1 MSENKFTPRA
11 EEALRLSQEAAEEL
25 GHGYVGSEHLLLGL
39 IREEDGVA
47 HRVLS
52 EFGVT
57 DEMVCSVLQR
67 SVGKGVSGAAPSQGL
82 TPRAKSVVELA
93 VSEAARMGSASIGTG
108 HLLMGL
114 LREGG
119 NMGLRI
125 LRTVGVDPNKM
136 YSAILKKAETAPKAA
151 AGASAGREGD
161 KKNKALAEYTRDLT
175 EAARSGKLDPVIGR
189 DKEIQRVIQILS
201 RRSKNNPVL
210 IGEPGVGKTAI
221 AEGLAERIASGDV
234 PEELLD
240 KRVLSLDLSGMVAG
254 TKYRGEFEERIKNT
268 LNEVKKDGN
277 VILFIDELHTIVGA
291 GSAEGA
297 VDAAN
302 ILKPALSR
310 GEIRVIGATTLNE
323 YRKYIEKDAALE
335 RRFQPVTVGEPTP
348 EATLEILKGLRD
360 RYEAHHKLTITD
372 EALDAAVQ
380 LSKRYIGDRFLPDKA
395 IDLMDEAASQVR
407 MAAEASSPD
416 LKALEEK
423 IAALH
428 REKSEA
434 VTAQDFEKAAQLR
447 DIEKNYQEQV
457 DIERENWR
465 KSLSQNR
472 GTVTADDIA
481 KVVAGWTGIPVTR
494 LTEDESMRLLKLE
507 EKLHQRVVGQ
517 DDAVTAVAKAIR
529 RSRVGLKDPK
539 RPIGSFLFLGP
550 TGVGKTELCKTLA
563 EAMFGDENAMVRIDM
578 SEYMEKHTV
587 SRLIGSPPGYVGHEE
602 GGQLTEKVR
611 RKPYSVVLFD
621 EIEKAHEDVWN
632 ILLQILEDGVVTDS
646 QGRRVD
652 FKNTVIVMTSNVGA
666 RNITADAA
674 KLGFDGK
681 EKDEKEDEE
690 ARFARIREAVMADLK
705 HTFRPE
711 FLNRI
716 DEIIVFRQLT
726 QENIVEIARRMLA
739 ITGKRMAQQGIAL
752 AMDDDAVEALAKDG
766 FDPQYGARPLRR
778 AIQNQVEDAVAEQM
792 LEGQLKSGDTARIC
806 LRDGKV
812 VIAKDAAE
820 AAAPAETPAED
831 AKTPAGK

>member
-11 EEALRLSQEAAEEL
+11 EEALRLSQEAAEEM

-39 IREEDGVA
+39 IREEEGIA

-52 EFGVT
+52 EYGVT
-57 DEMVCSVLQR
+57 DEMVCDVLQR
-67 SVGKGVSGAAPSQGL
+67 SVGKGLSGTAPSQGL

-93 VSEAARMGSASIGTG
+93 VSEAARMGSSYIGTE
-108 HLLMGL
+108 HLLMGI

-119 NMGLRI
+119 NMALRI
-125 LRTVGVDPNKM
+125 LRTMGVDPKKM
-136 YSAILKKAETAPKAA
+136 YSSIVQKLNDTPHTVTS
-151 AGASAGREGD
+151 GASTANRESD
-161 KKNKALAEYTRDLT
+161 KKNKTLAEFTRDLT
-175 EAARSGKLDPVIGR
+175 EAARAGKLDPVIGR
-189 DKEIQRVIQILS
+189 EKEIQRVIQILS
-201 RRSKNNPVL
+201 RRTKNNPVL

-240 KRVLSLDLSGMVAG
+240 KKILSLDLSGMVAG

-268 LNEVKKDGN
+268 LAEVKKAGN

-302 ILKPALSR
+302 IIKPALGR

-407 MAAEASSPD
+407 MTAEASSPD

-423 IAALH
+423 ITALH
-428 REKSEA
+428 REKTEA
-434 VTAQDFEKAAQLR
+434 VAAQDFEKAAQLR

-457 DIERENWR
+457 EIERDNWR
-465 KSLSQNR
+465 KQLAQNR
-472 GTVTADDIA
+472 GNVTADDVA

-517 DDAVTAVAKAIR
+517 DEAVNAVAKAIR

-587 SRLIGSPPGYVGHEE
+587 SRLVGSPPGYVGHEE

-632 ILLQILEDGVVTDS
+632 ILLQILEDGIVTDS
-646 QGRRVD
+646 QGRKVD
-652 FKNTVIVMTSNVGA
+652 FKNTIIVMTSNVGA
-666 RNITADAA
+666 KNITADAA
-674 KLGFDGK
+674 RLGFDGS
-681 EKDEKEDEE
+681 EKGEKESEE
-690 ARFARIREAVMADLK
+690 VRFDRIRDAVMADLK
-705 HTFRPE
+705 RTFRPE

-726 QENIVEIARRMLA
+726 EDNIRQIARRMLDV
-739 ITGKRMAQQGIAL
+739 TGARMAQQGITL
-752 AMDDDAVEALAKDG
+752 AADDDAVAELARDG

-778 AIQNQVEDAVAEQM
+778 AIQSMVEDAVAEKM
-792 LEGQLKSGDTARIC
+792 LEGQLKSGDTAHVR

-812 VIAKDAAE
+812 VIESEAVPAAE
-820 AAAPAETPAED
+820 APAETP
-831 AKTPAGK
+831 KTPAEK

>member
-47 HRVLS
+47 HRVLA

-57 DEMVCSVLQR
+57 DEMICSVLQR

-93 VSEAARMGSASIGTG
+93 VSEASRMGSQAIGTG
-108 HLLMGL
+108 HLLMGI

-125 LRTVGVDPNKM
+125 LRTVGVDPNRM
-136 YSAILKKAETAPKAA
+136 YSAILKKAEAAPKAA
-151 AGASAGREGD
+151 TTGSASSREAD
-161 KKNKALAEYTRDLT
+161 KKNKTLAEYTRDLT

-201 RRSKNNPVL
+201 RRTKNNPVL

-221 AEGLAERIASGDV
+221 AEGLAERIAAGDV

-240 KRVLSLDLSGMVAG
+240 KRILSLDLSGMVAG

-302 ILKPALSR
+302 IIKPALGR
-310 GEIRVIGATTLNE
+310 GEIRVVGATTLNE

-360 RYEAHHKLTITD
+360 RYETHHKLTITD

-407 MAAEASSPD
+407 MAAESSSPD

-423 IAALH
+423 IATLH
-428 REKSEA
+428 REKNDA
-434 VTAQDFEKAAQLR
+434 IAAQDFEKAAQLR
-447 DIEKNYQEQV
+447 DIEKDYQEQV

-481 KVVAGWTGIPVTR
+481 NVVAGWTGIPVTR

-646 QGRRVD
+646 QGRKVD

-681 EKDEKEDEE
+681 EKDEKESED

-739 ITGKRMAQQGIAL
+739 VTGGRMAQQGITLQA
-752 AMDDDAVEALAKDG
+752 DDDAVTELARDG

-778 AIQNQVEDAVAEQM
+778 AIQSMVEDAVAEQM
-792 LEGQLKSGDTARIC
+792 LEGKLKSGDTARIR
-806 LRDGKV
+806 LQDGKV
-812 VIAKDAAE
+812 VIEAE
-820 AAAPAETPAED
+820 AAPAAPAAEEETKAPAE
-831 AKTPAGK
+831 K

>member
-11 EEALRLSQEAAEEL
+11 EEALRLSQEAAEEM

-39 IREEDGVA
+39 IREEEGIA

-52 EFGVT
+52 EYGVT
-57 DEMVCSVLQR
+57 DEMVCDVLQR
-67 SVGKGVSGAAPSQGL
+67 SVGKGLSGTAPSQGL

-93 VSEAARMGSASIGTG
+93 VSEAARMGSSYIGTE
-108 HLLMGL
+108 HLLMGI

-119 NMGLRI
+119 NMALRI
-125 LRTVGVDPNKM
+125 LRTMGVDPKKM
-136 YSAILKKAETAPKAA
+136 YSSIVQKLNDTPHTVTS
-151 AGASAGREGD
+151 GASTANRESD
-161 KKNKALAEYTRDLT
+161 KKNKTLAEFTRDLT
-175 EAARSGKLDPVIGR
+175 EAARAGKLDPVIGR
-189 DKEIQRVIQILS
+189 EKEIQRVIQILS
-201 RRSKNNPVL
+201 RRTKNNPVL

-240 KRVLSLDLSGMVAG
+240 KKILSLDLSGMVAG

-268 LNEVKKDGN
+268 LAEVKKAGN

-302 ILKPALSR
+302 IIKPALGR

-360 RYEAHHKLTITD
+360 KYESHHKLTITD
-372 EALDAAVQ
+372 EALEAAVQ

-407 MAAEASSPD
+407 MTAEASSPD

-423 IAALH
+423 ITALH
-428 REKSEA
+428 REKTEA
-434 VTAQDFEKAAQLR
+434 VAAQDFEKAAQLR

-457 DIERENWR
+457 EIERDNWR
-465 KSLSQNR
+465 KQLAQNR
-472 GTVTADDIA
+472 GNVTADDVA

-517 DDAVTAVAKAIR
+517 DEAVNAVAKAIR

-550 TGVGKTELCKTLA
+550 TGVGKTELCKALA
-563 EAMFGDENAMVRIDM
+563 EAMFGNENDMIRIDM

-587 SRLIGSPPGYVGHEE
+587 SRLVGSPPGYVGHEE

-632 ILLQILEDGVVTDS
+632 ILLQILEDGIVTDS

-652 FKNTVIVMTSNVGA
+652 FKNTIIVMTSNVGA
-666 RNITADAA
+666 RNITSAD
-674 KLGFDGK
+674 KPLGFDGR
-681 EKDEKEDEE
+681 ETEADEK
-690 ARFARIREAVMADLK
+690 ARFDRIKQAVMEELRR
-705 HTFRPE
+705 TFKPE

-716 DEIIVFRQLT
+716 DETIVFRQLT
-726 QENIVEIARRMLA
+726 EEDIRHIAQRMLE
-739 ITGKRMAQQGIAL
+739 ITGKRMAQQDITLL
-752 AMDDDAVEALAKDG
+752 ADDDAVTALAKDG

-778 AIQNQVEDAVAEQM
+778 AIQNEVEDAVAELM
-792 LEGQLKSGDTARIC
+792 LEGKLQSGDTARIC

-812 VIAKDAAE
+812 TIEKEASPAKEEQSKDA
-820 AAAPAETPAED
+820 TV
-831 AKTPAGK
+831 

>member
-11 EEALRLSQEAAEEL
+11 EEALRLSQEAAEEM

-39 IREEDGVA
+39 IREEEGIA

-52 EFGVT
+52 EYGVT
-57 DEMVCSVLQR
+57 DEMVCDVLQR
-67 SVGKGVSGAAPSQGL
+67 SVGKGLSGTAPSQGL

-93 VSEAARMGSASIGTG
+93 VSEAARMGSSYIGTE
-108 HLLMGL
+108 HLLMGI

-119 NMGLRI
+119 NMALRI
-125 LRTVGVDPNKM
+125 LRTMGVDPKKM
-136 YSAILKKAETAPKAA
+136 YSSIVQKLNDTPHTVTS
-151 AGASAGREGD
+151 GASTANRESD
-161 KKNKALAEYTRDLT
+161 KKNKTLAEFTRDLT
-175 EAARSGKLDPVIGR
+175 EAARAGKLDPVIGR
-189 DKEIQRVIQILS
+189 EKEIQRVIQILS
-201 RRSKNNPVL
+201 RRTKNNPVL

-240 KRVLSLDLSGMVAG
+240 KKILSLDLSGMVAG

-268 LNEVKKDGN
+268 LAEVKKAGN

-302 ILKPALSR
+302 IIKPALGR

-360 RYEAHHKLTITD
+360 KYESHHKLTITD
-372 EALDAAVQ
+372 EALEAAVQ

-407 MAAEASSPD
+407 MTAEASSPD

-423 IAALH
+423 ITALH
-428 REKSEA
+428 REKTEA
-434 VTAQDFEKAAQLR
+434 VAAQDFEKAAQLR

-457 DIERENWR
+457 EIERDNWR
-465 KSLSQNR
+465 KQLAQNR
-472 GTVTADDIA
+472 GNVTADDVA
-481 KVVAGWTGIPVTR
+481 KVVAGWTGIPVSR

-517 DDAVTAVAKAIR
+517 DEAVNAVAKAIR

-587 SRLIGSPPGYVGHEE
+587 SRLVGSPPGYVGHEE

-632 ILLQILEDGVVTDS
+632 ILLQILEDGIVTDS
-646 QGRRVD
+646 QGRKVD
-652 FKNTVIVMTSNVGA
+652 FKNTIIVMTSNVGA
-666 RNITADAA
+666 KNITADAA
-674 KLGFDGK
+674 RLGFDGS
-681 EKDEKEDEE
+681 EKGEKESEE
-690 ARFARIREAVMADLK
+690 VRFDRIRAAVMADLK
-705 HTFRPE
+705 RTVRPE

-726 QENIVEIARRMLA
+726 EDNIRQIARRMLDV
-739 ITGKRMAQQGIAL
+739 TGARMAQQGITL
-752 AMDDDAVEALAKDG
+752 AADDDAVAELARDG

-778 AIQNQVEDAVAEQM
+778 AIQSMVEDAVAEKM
-792 LEGQLKSGDTARIC
+792 LEGQLKSGDTAHVR

-812 VIAKDAAE
+812 VIESEAAHAAE
-820 AAAPAETPAED
+820 APAETP
-831 AKTPAGK
+831 KTPAEK

>member
-11 EEALRLSQEAAEEL
+11 EEVLRLSQEAAEEM

-39 IREEDGVA
+39 IREEEGIA

-52 EFGVT
+52 EYGVT
-57 DEMVCSVLQR
+57 DEMVCDVLQR
-67 SVGKGVSGAAPSQGL
+67 SVGKGLSGAAPSQGL

-93 VSEAARMGSASIGTG
+93 VSEAARMGSSYIGTE
-108 HLLMGL
+108 HLLMGI

-119 NMGLRI
+119 NMALRI
-125 LRTVGVDPNKM
+125 LRTMGVDPKKM
-136 YSAILKKAETAPKAA
+136 YSSIVKKLNDTPHTVTSGVSAA
-151 AGASAGREGD
+151 NRESD
-161 KKNKALAEYTRDLT
+161 KKNKTLAEFTRDLT
-175 EAARSGKLDPVIGR
+175 EAARTGKLDPVIGR

-201 RRSKNNPVL
+201 RRTKNNPVL

-221 AEGLAERIASGDV
+221 AEGLAERIVSGDV

-240 KRVLSLDLSGMVAG
+240 KKLLSLDLSGMVAG

-268 LNEVKKDGN
+268 LAEVKKAGN

-291 GSAEGA
+291 GYAEGA

-302 ILKPALSR
+302 IIKPALGR

-360 RYEAHHKLTITD
+360 KYEAHHKLTITD
-372 EALDAAVQ
+372 EALEAAVQ

-407 MAAEASSPD
+407 MTAEASSPD

-457 DIERENWR
+457 EIERDNWR
-465 KSLSQNR
+465 KQMAQNR
-472 GTVTADDIA
+472 GSVTADDVA

-517 DDAVTAVAKAIR
+517 DEAVNAVAKAIR

-587 SRLIGSPPGYVGHEE
+587 SRLVGSPPGYVGHEE

-632 ILLQILEDGVVTDS
+632 ILLQILEDGIVTDS
-646 QGRRVD
+646 QGRKVD
-652 FKNTVIVMTSNVGA
+652 FKNTIIVMTSNVGA
-666 RNITADAA
+666 KNITADAA
-674 KLGFDGK
+674 RLGFDGGD
-681 EKDEKEDEE
+681 KDEKESEE
-690 ARFARIREAVMADLK
+690 AHFGRIRDAVMADLK
-705 HTFRPE
+705 RTFRPE

-726 QENIVEIARRMLA
+726 EDNIRQIARRMLDV
-739 ITGKRMAQQGIAL
+739 TGARMAQQGITLEA
-752 AMDDDAVEALAKDG
+752 DDDAVAELARDG

-778 AIQNQVEDAVAEQM
+778 AIQSMVEDAVAEKM
-792 LEGQLKSGDTARIC
+792 LEGELKSGDTAHVR
-806 LRDGKV
+806 LKDGKV
-812 VIAKDAAE
+812 VIEK
-820 AAAPAETPAED
+820 
-831 AKTPAGK
+831 

>member
-11 EEALRLSQEAAEEL
+11 EEALRLSQEAAEEM

-39 IREEDGVA
+39 IREEEGIA

-52 EFGVT
+52 EYGVT
-57 DEMVCSVLQR
+57 DEMVCDVLQR
-67 SVGKGVSGAAPSQGL
+67 SVGKGLSGTAPSQGL

-93 VSEAARMGSASIGTG
+93 VSEAARMGSSYIGTE
-108 HLLMGL
+108 HLLMGI

-119 NMGLRI
+119 NMALRI
-125 LRTVGVDPNKM
+125 LRTMGVDSKKM
-136 YSAILKKAETAPKAA
+136 YSSIVQKLNDTPHTVTS
-151 AGASAGREGD
+151 GASTANRESD
-161 KKNKALAEYTRDLT
+161 KKNKTLAEFTRDLT
-175 EAARSGKLDPVIGR
+175 EAARAGKLDPVVGR
-189 DKEIQRVIQILS
+189 EKEIQRVIQILS
-201 RRSKNNPVL
+201 RRTKNNPVL

-240 KRVLSLDLSGMVAG
+240 KKILSLDLSGMVAG

-268 LNEVKKDGN
+268 LAEVKKAGN

-302 ILKPALSR
+302 IIKPALGR

-360 RYEAHHKLTITD
+360 KYESHHKLTITD
-372 EALDAAVQ
+372 EALEAAVQ

-407 MAAEASSPD
+407 MTAEASSPD

-423 IAALH
+423 ITALH
-428 REKSEA
+428 REKTEA
-434 VTAQDFEKAAQLR
+434 VAAQDFEKAAQLR

-457 DIERENWR
+457 EIERDNWR
-465 KSLSQNR
+465 KQLAQNR
-472 GTVTADDIA
+472 GNVTADDVA

-517 DDAVTAVAKAIR
+517 DEAVNAVAKAIR

-587 SRLIGSPPGYVGHEE
+587 SRLVGSPPGYVGHEE

-632 ILLQILEDGVVTDS
+632 ILLQILEDGIVTDS
-646 QGRRVD
+646 QGRKVD
-652 FKNTVIVMTSNVGA
+652 FKNTIIVMTSNVGA
-666 RNITADAA
+666 KNITADAA
-674 KLGFDGK
+674 RLGFDGS
-681 EKDEKEDEE
+681 EKGEKESEE
-690 ARFARIREAVMADLK
+690 VRFDRIRDAVMADLK
-705 HTFRPE
+705 RTFRPE

-726 QENIVEIARRMLA
+726 EDNIRQIARRMLDV
-739 ITGKRMAQQGIAL
+739 TGARMAQQGITL
-752 AMDDDAVEALAKDG
+752 AADDDAVAELARDG

-778 AIQNQVEDAVAEQM
+778 AIQSMVEDAVAEKM
-792 LEGQLKSGDTARIC
+792 LEGQLKSGDTAHVR

-812 VIAKDAAE
+812 VIESEAAPAAE
-820 AAAPAETPAED
+820 APAETL
-831 AKTPAGK
+831 KTPAEK

>member
-11 EEALRLSQEAAEEL
+11 EEALRLSQEAAEEM

-39 IREEDGVA
+39 IREEEGIA

-52 EFGVT
+52 EYGVT
-57 DEMVCSVLQR
+57 DEMVCDVLQR
-67 SVGKGVSGAAPSQGL
+67 SVGKGLSGTAPSQGL

-93 VSEAARMGSASIGTG
+93 VSEAARMGSSYIGTE
-108 HLLMGL
+108 HLLMGI

-119 NMGLRI
+119 NMALRI
-125 LRTVGVDPNKM
+125 LRTMGVDSKKM
-136 YSAILKKAETAPKAA
+136 YSSIVQKLNDTPHTVTS
-151 AGASAGREGD
+151 GASTANRESD
-161 KKNKALAEYTRDLT
+161 KKNKTLAEFTRDLT
-175 EAARSGKLDPVIGR
+175 EAARAGKLDPVVGR
-189 DKEIQRVIQILS
+189 EKEIQRVIQILS
-201 RRSKNNPVL
+201 RRTKNNPVL

-240 KRVLSLDLSGMVAG
+240 KKILSLDLSGMVAG

-268 LNEVKKDGN
+268 LAEVKKAGN

-302 ILKPALSR
+302 IIKPALGR

-360 RYEAHHKLTITD
+360 KYESHHKLTITD
-372 EALDAAVQ
+372 EALEAAVQ

-407 MAAEASSPD
+407 MTAEASSPD

-423 IAALH
+423 ITALH
-428 REKSEA
+428 REKTEA
-434 VTAQDFEKAAQLR
+434 VAAQDFEKAAQLR

-457 DIERENWR
+457 EIERDNWR
-465 KSLSQNR
+465 KQLAQNR
-472 GTVTADDIA
+472 GNVTADDVA

-517 DDAVTAVAKAIR
+517 DEAVNAVAKAIR

-587 SRLIGSPPGYVGHEE
+587 SRLVGSPPGYVGHEE

-632 ILLQILEDGVVTDS
+632 ILLQILEDGIVTDS
-646 QGRRVD
+646 QGRKVD
-652 FKNTVIVMTSNVGA
+652 FKNTIIVMTSNVGA
-666 RNITADAA
+666 KNITADAA
-674 KLGFDGK
+674 RLGFDGS
-681 EKDEKEDEE
+681 EKGEKESEE
-690 ARFARIREAVMADLK
+690 VRFDRIRDAVMADLK
-705 HTFRPE
+705 RTFRPE

-726 QENIVEIARRMLA
+726 EDNIRQIARRMLGVNGA
-739 ITGKRMAQQGIAL
+739 NMAQQGITL
-752 AMDDDAVEALAKDG
+752 AADDDAVAELARDG

-778 AIQNQVEDAVAEQM
+778 AIQSMVEDAVAEKM
-792 LEGQLKSGDTARIC
+792 LEGQLKSGDTAHVR

-812 VIAKDAAE
+812 VIESEAAPAAE
-820 AAAPAETPAED
+820 APAETL
-831 AKTPAGK
+831 KTPAEK

>member
-11 EEALRLSQEAAEEL
+11 EEVLRLSQEAAEEM

-39 IREEDGVA
+39 IREEEGIA

-52 EFGVT
+52 EYGVT
-57 DEMVCSVLQR
+57 DEMVCDVLQR
-67 SVGKGVSGAAPSQGL
+67 SVGKGLSGAAPSQGL

-93 VSEAARMGSASIGTG
+93 VSEAARMGSSYIGTE
-108 HLLMGL
+108 HLLMGI

-119 NMGLRI
+119 NMALRI
-125 LRTVGVDPNKM
+125 LRTMGVDPKKM
-136 YSAILKKAETAPKAA
+136 YSSIVKKLNDTPHTVTSGVSAA
-151 AGASAGREGD
+151 NRESD
-161 KKNKALAEYTRDLT
+161 KKNKTLAEFTRDLT
-175 EAARSGKLDPVIGR
+175 EAARTGKLDPVIGR

-201 RRSKNNPVL
+201 RRTKNNPVL

-221 AEGLAERIASGDV
+221 AEGLAERIVSGDV

-240 KRVLSLDLSGMVAG
+240 KKLLSLDLSGMVAG

-268 LNEVKKDGN
+268 LAEVKKAGN

-302 ILKPALSR
+302 IIKPALGR

-360 RYEAHHKLTITD
+360 KYEAHHKLTITD
-372 EALDAAVQ
+372 EALEAAVQ

-407 MAAEASSPD
+407 MAAESASPD
-416 LKALEEK
+416 LKDLEEK

-428 REKSEA
+428 REKEEA

-447 DIEKNYQEQV
+447 DIEKDYQEQV
-457 DIERENWR
+457 EIERDKWR
-465 KSLSQNR
+465 KQMSANR
-472 GTVTADDIA
+472 GSVTEDDIA

-494 LTEDESMRLLKLE
+494 LTQDESQRLLQLE
-507 EKLHQRVVGQ
+507 KVLHERVVGQ
-517 DDAVTAVAKAIR
+517 DEAVTAVAKAIR

-563 EAMFGDENAMVRIDM
+563 EAMFGDENAMIRIDM

-587 SRLIGSPPGYVGHEE
+587 SRLVGHEE

-621 EIEKAHEDVWN
+621 EIEKAHPDVWN
-632 ILLQILEDGVVTDS
+632 ILLQILEDGIVTDS

-652 FKNTVIVMTSNVGA
+652 FKNTIIVMTSNVGA
-666 RNITADAA
+666 KNITAADTP
-674 KLGFDGK
+674 LGFDGSGEAAK
-681 EKDEKEDEE
+681 RTEE
-690 ARFARIREAVMADLK
+690 ERFARIKDAVMAELRQ
-705 HTFRPE
+705 TFRPE

-716 DEIIVFRQLT
+716 DEIIVFHQLT
-726 QENIVEIARRMLA
+726 EENIRSIARRMLDT
-739 ITGKRMAQQGIAL
+739 IGSRMAAQGITLQA
-752 AMDDDAVEALAKDG
+752 DDDAVAALAKDG
-766 FDPQYGARPLRR
+766 FDPRYGARPLRR
-778 AIQNQVEDAVAEQM
+778 TLQTEVEDVVAEQM
-792 LEGQLKSGDTARIC
+792 LDGKLQSGDTAHVR
-806 LRDGKV
+806 LKDDKV
-812 VIAKDAAE
+812 VIEK
-820 AAAPAETPAED
+820 
-831 AKTPAGK
+831 